1 MLQIRVIEH
10 RIMPLEIQ
18 LLQLLET
25 QLLTGQEQL
34 QTEIR
39 IIEQQEV
46 QEWNLTTIIA
56 LEIHQPIEVIH
67 PLITPI
73 KEELPQETIEAQ
85 EVRLQQAELTFR
97 AIAQEVLPVETIEV
111 LEAVLEG
118 HHQL

>member
-10 RIMPLEIQ
+10 RIMLIEIQ
-18 LLQLLET
+18 LRQPLGIQM
-25 QLLTGQEQL
+25 LTGQEQL

-39 IIEQQEV
+39 VIEQQEV
-46 QEWNLTTIIA
+46 QEWNLTIILA
-56 LEIHQPIEVIH
+56 LETHQPLEVTH
-67 PLITPI
+67 PLIIPI

-85 EVRLQQAELTFR
+85 EVRLQRAELTLR